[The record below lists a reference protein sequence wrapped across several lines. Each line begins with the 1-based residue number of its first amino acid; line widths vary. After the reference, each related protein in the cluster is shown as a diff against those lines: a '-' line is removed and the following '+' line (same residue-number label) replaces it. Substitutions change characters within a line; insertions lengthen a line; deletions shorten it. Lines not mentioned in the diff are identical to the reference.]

1 MYDGAIDPNADPET
15 NLRRVRAI
23 EAAGGSARADG
34 QVDGS
39 AGSARV
45 DDLPTSDQLIDEL
58 LEQLT
63 LANQSN
69 GAPNTNGNAGA
80 SDSEPSSSDEERFE
94 GGGAR

>member
-1 MYDGAIDPNADPET
+1 M
-15 NLRRVRAI
+15 
-23 EAAGGSARADG
+23 
-34 QVDGS
+34 
-39 AGSARV
+39 